1 LRHAKISIFYF
12 SISGLP
18 SQISY
23 IPGTGPQNLFSEASF
38 SVCEAETNCKGPLAI
53 TANVVLETEH
63 IGKVTK
69 IKAVYI
75 F

>member
-1 LRHAKISIFYF
+1 MLTSLYSYNFN
-12 SISGLP
+12 SGLP

-63 IGKVTK
+63 IGKVN
-69 IKAVYI
+69 I